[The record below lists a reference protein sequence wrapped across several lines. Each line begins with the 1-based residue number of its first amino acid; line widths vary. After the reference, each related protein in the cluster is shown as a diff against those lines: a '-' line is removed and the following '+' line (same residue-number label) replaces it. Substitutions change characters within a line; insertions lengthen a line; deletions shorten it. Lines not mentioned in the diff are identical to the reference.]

1 MKLDHYL
8 GLVTSEHSDKPRF
21 VEMITTSAKGFV
33 SDQEVSS
40 RTSTLYDLDSAI
52 GRQLDVV
59 GEWVGRSRDLKIP
72 LQGVYFSLDT
82 EGVGFDEG
90 TWKGRFDPDSGLVS
104 LPDDSY
110 RTLLKATIAANYWN
124 GTIPQA
130 YEIWEVLFE
139 EDGYEI
145 LIQDY
150 GDMTMLIALVGPTPD
165 AVTLALFKGGY
176 LSLNPAGVQI
186 IYYVVPSVPDT
197 PIFGFDADG
206 EYVKG
211 FDQGCW
217 AQPI

>member
-21 VEMITTSAKGFV
+21 IEMITASAKGFV

-40 RTSTLYDLDSAI
+40 KTSLLYDLDAAI

-59 GEWVGRSRDLKIP
+59 GEWVGRSRNLTVP
-72 LQGVYFSLDT
+72 LEGVYFSLDT

-110 RTLLKATIAANYWN
+110 RTLLKATIAANYWD

-130 YEIWEVLFE
+130 YQIWEVLFG

-176 LSLNPAGVQI
+176 LSLKPAGVQI
-186 IYYVVPSVPDT
+186 TYYVVPSVPNT
-197 PIFGFDADG
+197 PIFGFDADS
-206 EYVKG
+206 EQVKG